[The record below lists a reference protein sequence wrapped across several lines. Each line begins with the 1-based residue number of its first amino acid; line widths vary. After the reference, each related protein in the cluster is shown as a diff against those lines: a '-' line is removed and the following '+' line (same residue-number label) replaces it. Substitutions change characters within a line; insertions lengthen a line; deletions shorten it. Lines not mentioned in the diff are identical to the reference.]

1 MSALPSASVGFFG
14 KVPALGDFVSRRLP
28 RQFVD
33 PWDQWLQASLRSSQ
47 ETLGENWL
55 SLFLVSPLWRFALSP
70 GLCGPSAWAGVMMP
84 SVDRVGRY
92 YPLTLAQPM
101 VPADLMSLFLP
112 DSTWFSRLEDA
123 ALSVLNEPF
132 DLDGFDKG
140 LIEIGQPDGIALPGF
155 QADATLGA
163 GQASGKLAFRYDLN
177 GLNQTTCLFPHL
189 SQSLI
194 ERFLPC
200 YSIWATEGVQ
210 VSRPNVLFCE
220 GLPPIDAYAGFLTG
234 VPQAGRAWQC
244 QAFQQIQNIKS
255 VEASSNGSKPEY
267 ASEPELL
274 PPAEPQTVPMWNSY
288 GVTVVGNKRK
298 QNEDAMLNCPAQGVW
313 VVADGMGGHQSG
325 DLASRL
331 VVDNLS
337 SLELTESLEQ
347 QIEAVCARLQKIN
360 EDLCRFAAGIQLGSI
375 IGTTVV
381 VLLAKAGEC
390 AAIWAGDSRLY
401 QLRRGQFRQIT
412 RDHTLIDELMDS
424 GLMTREIAEQQV
436 GANVITRAVGGQQE
450 LALDVIHFQAEAG
463 DRYLLCSDGL
473 DKELSEAEI
482 AALMAN
488 GNCQL
493 VAETLINQALSR
505 SGRDNITVVVSEFGS
520 QN

>member
-1 MSALPSASVGFFG
+1 MSAIPSASVGFFG

-28 RQFVD
+28 RQFID

-55 SLFLVSPLWRFALSP
+55 SSFLVSPLWRFALSP

-112 DSTWFSRLEDA
+112 ESTWFSRLEDA

-140 LIEIGQPDGIALPGF
+140 LTEIGVPAGRVSARF
-155 QADATLGA
+155 QADTTLSA
-163 GQASGKLAFRYDLN
+163 GQASGKLALRYDLD
-177 GLNQTTCLFPHL
+177 GLEQAEFLFPHL

-200 YSIWATEGVQ
+200 YSVWATEGVQ
-210 VSRPNVLFCE
+210 ASRPNVLFCE

-244 QAFQQIQNIKS
+244 QAFQQIQNIKP

-267 ASEPELL
+267 ASVPEPLL
-274 PPAEPQTVPMWNSY
+274 LTEPQAVPIWNSY

-337 SLELTESLEQ
+337 SLELTDSLEQ

-505 SGRDNITVVVSEFGS
+505 SGRDNITVVVSEFGM